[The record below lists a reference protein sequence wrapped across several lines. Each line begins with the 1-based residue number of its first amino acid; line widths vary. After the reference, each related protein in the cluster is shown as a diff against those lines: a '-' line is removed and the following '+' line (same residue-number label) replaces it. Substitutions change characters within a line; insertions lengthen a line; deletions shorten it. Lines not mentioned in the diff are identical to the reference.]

1 MRFKKRYSY
10 KITGPII
17 LEPRCMPAKGS
28 IERRMQAAIT
38 NRGELI
44 PCCWFDQTRAREDPV
59 IRQMYKVS
67 KISEH
72 NSIEDILKT
81 KEWQEFAKNLAEKN
95 LNKVRPICIYHCKRR
110 TGEDRQKVHKVT

>member
-1 MRFKKRYSY
+1 MPSDKK
-10 KITGPII
+10 I
-17 LEPRCMPAKGS
+17 LEPRCMPKHGS
-28 IERRMQAAIT
+28 IDFRMSPAVT

-44 PCCWFDQTRAREDPV
+44 PCCWCDQPRASKDP
-59 IRQMYKVS
+59 IMKQMLKVS
-67 KISEH
+67 KISDH

-95 LNKVRPICIYHCKRR
+95 LNKVRPICIYHCKKR